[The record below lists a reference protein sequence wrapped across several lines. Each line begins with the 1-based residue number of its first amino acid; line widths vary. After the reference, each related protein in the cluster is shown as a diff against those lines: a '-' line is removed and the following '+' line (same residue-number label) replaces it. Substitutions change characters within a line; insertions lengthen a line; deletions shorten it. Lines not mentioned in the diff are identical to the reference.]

1 MGFTTFRR
9 VRTYR
14 RNGGIDFLVRTYTAY
29 ERKSLL
35 YKTFVTYP
43 NDRKKSVFFLST
55 DGAVSQN
62 SSRPCRNIGKR
73 SRQLSDVRQRSPQR
87 PHYPR
92 RAPRESPRHFAASMD
107 ESVIVGY
114 YTSAEVPFQSYLSAN
129 PKERKEKYGKK

>member
-62 SSRPCRNIGKR
+62 SSRPCRTLERGADNFLMFGRGRR
-73 SRQLSDVRQRSPQR
+73 SDRITLGEPLG
-87 PHYPR
+87 
-92 RAPRESPRHFAASMD
+92 RAHGTLQPVWMKVS
-107 ESVIVGY
+107 
-114 YTSAEVPFQSYLSAN
+114 
-129 PKERKEKYGKK
+129 

>member
-1 MGFTTFRR
+1 M
-9 VRTYR
+9 
-14 RNGGIDFLVRTYTAY
+14 VRTYTAY

-62 SSRPCRNIGKR
+62 SSRPCRTLERGADNFLMFGRGRR
-73 SRQLSDVRQRSPQR
+73 SDRI
-87 PHYPR
+87 
-92 RAPRESPRHFAASMD
+92 MD

>member
-62 SSRPCRNIGKR
+62 SSRPCRTLERGADNFLMFGRGRR
-73 SRQLSDVRQRSPQR
+73 SDRITLGEPLGR
-87 PHYPR
+87 
-92 RAPRESPRHFAASMD
+92 SPRHFAASMD